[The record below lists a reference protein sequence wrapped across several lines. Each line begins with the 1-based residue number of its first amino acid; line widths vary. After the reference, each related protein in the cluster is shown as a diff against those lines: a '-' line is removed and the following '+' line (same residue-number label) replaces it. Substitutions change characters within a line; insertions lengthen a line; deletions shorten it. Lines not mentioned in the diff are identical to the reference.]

1 MWTSRPWM
9 SHSHDDMEPPL
20 SIDFLTRNKTFFG
33 WRMVALAAVTGALT
47 GPGQTI
53 GVSVFIDHFIA
64 DLGITRSGVSMAYL
78 IGTLGAALVL
88 PMIGNRIDRVGV
100 RRAMTMIAIVFGIAL
115 VGMAGVNGLVAL
127 TVGFFAIRLFGQGSL
142 SLASTLAVTH
152 WFEAKR
158 GLALG
163 IAATG
168 MGILMS
174 LVPVV
179 LNVVIEAYSWRTAW
193 IVAAVLVWVIVI
205 PIAQWGLI
213 DRPSDVGQ
221 YPDGVAPNTDD
232 GNPAATEPSATRG
245 EAIRTSRFWIVA
257 ISSATGGLLST
268 ALNFHQISMLGDA
281 GLSATEAAAMFLPQV
296 IGTAIAGVLFGYLA
310 DRLTGRIL
318 IPLVMGMLVLS
329 LLLTLVLAPGTAVIL
344 YAITLGAAGGASR
357 TVTATLLPR
366 WFGVGHIG
374 AIQGTATLI
383 AVASTAVGPVMFSIA
398 RDTTGSYGVAA
409 AWFALIPIAVAI
421 LATTMKPV
429 PIDRHHAETS

>member
-1 MWTSRPWM
+1 M
-9 SHSHDDMEPPL
+9 
-20 SIDFLTRNKTFFG
+20 SIDFLERHKTFFG
-33 WRMVALAAVTGALT
+33 WRMVAFASVTGAMT

-64 DLGITRSGVSMAYL
+64 DLGISRSEVSMAYL
-78 IGTLGAALVL
+78 VGTLGAALLL
-88 PMIGNRIDRVGV
+88 PLIGNRIDRIGV

-115 VGMAGVNGLVAL
+115 VGMAGINGLVAL
-127 TVGFFAIRLFGQGSL
+127 AVGFFAIRLFGQGSL
-142 SLASTLAVTH
+142 TLASTLAVTH
-152 WFEAKR
+152 WFDRQR

-163 IAATG
+163 IAATA
-168 MGILMS
+168 MSILMS
-174 LVPVV
+174 LVPVI

-205 PIAQWGLI
+205 PIAQWGLV

-221 YPDGVAPNTDD
+221 YPDGVAPATDD
-232 GNPAATEPSATRG
+232 ATAVALTPSATHE

-257 ISSATGGLLST
+257 IASATVGLLST

-296 IGTAIAGVLFGYLA
+296 IGAAIAGVVFGYLA

-318 IPLVMGMLVLS
+318 IPMVMATLAFS

-344 YAITLGAAGGASR
+344 YAITLGAAGGSSR
-357 TVTATLLPR
+357 TVTSTLLPR

-374 AIQGTATLI
+374 AIQGTSTLI
-383 AVASTAVGPVMFSIA
+383 TVASTALGPVMFSLA
-398 RDTTGSYGVAA
+398 KEATGSYGVAA
-409 AWFALIPIAVAI
+409 AWFALIPLGVAI
-421 LATTMKPV
+421 VAATLKPA
-429 PIDRHHAETS
+429 PTNTDHADAA

>member
-1 MWTSRPWM
+1 M
-9 SHSHDDMEPPL
+9 
-20 SIDFLTRNKTFFG
+20 SIDFLERHKTFFG
-33 WRMVALAAVTGALT
+33 WRMVAFASVTGAMT

-64 DLGITRSGVSMAYL
+64 DLGISRSEVSTAYL
-78 IGTLGAALVL
+78 VGTLGAALLL
-88 PMIGNRIDRVGV
+88 PLIGNRIDRIGV

-127 TVGFFAIRLFGQGSL
+127 AVGFFAIRLFGQGSL
-142 SLASTLAVTH
+142 TLASTLAVTH
-152 WFEAKR
+152 WFDRQR

-163 IAATG
+163 IAATA
-168 MGILMS
+168 MSILMS
-174 LVPVV
+174 LVPVI

-205 PIAQWGLI
+205 PIARWGLV

-221 YPDGVAPNTDD
+221 YPDGVAPATD
-232 GNPAATEPSATRG
+232 ATTAVALAPSATHE

-257 ISSATGGLLST
+257 IASATVGLLST

-296 IGTAIAGVLFGYLA
+296 IGAAIAGVVFGYLA

-318 IPLVMGMLVLS
+318 IPMVMATLAVS

-344 YAITLGAAGGASR
+344 YAITLGAAGGSSR
-357 TVTATLLPR
+357 TVTSTLLPR

-383 AVASTAVGPVMFSIA
+383 AVASTALGPVMFSLA
-398 RDTTGSYGVAA
+398 KDATGSYGVAA
-409 AWFALIPIAVAI
+409 AWFALIPIGVAI
-421 LATTMKPV
+421 VAATLKPA
-429 PIDRHHAETS
+429 PTNTDHADAA

>member
-1 MWTSRPWM
+1 M
-9 SHSHDDMEPPL
+9 
-20 SIDFLTRNKTFFG
+20 SIDFLERHKTFFG
-33 WRMVALAAVTGALT
+33 WRMVAFASVTGAMT

-64 DLGITRSGVSMAYL
+64 DLGISRSAVSTAYL
-78 IGTLGAALVL
+78 VGTLGAALLL
-88 PMIGNRIDRVGV
+88 PLIGNRIDRIGV

-127 TVGFFAIRLFGQGSL
+127 AVGFFAIRLFGQGSL
-142 SLASTLAVTH
+142 TLASTLAVTH
-152 WFEAKR
+152 WFDRQR

-163 IAATG
+163 IAATA
-168 MGILMS
+168 MSILMS
-174 LVPVV
+174 LVPVI

-205 PIAQWGLI
+205 PIAQWGLV

-221 YPDGVAPNTDD
+221 YPDGVAPVTDD
-232 GNPAATEPSATRG
+232 ATAVALAPSATHE

-257 ISSATGGLLST
+257 IASATVGLLST

-296 IGTAIAGVLFGYLA
+296 IGAAIAGVVFGYLA

-318 IPLVMGMLVLS
+318 IPMVMATLAVS
-329 LLLTLVLAPGTAVIL
+329 LMLTLVLAPGTAVIL
-344 YAITLGAAGGASR
+344 YAITLGAAGGSSR
-357 TVTATLLPR
+357 TVTSTLLPR

-383 AVASTAVGPVMFSIA
+383 AVASTALGPVMFSLA
-398 RDTTGSYGVAA
+398 KDATGSYGVAA
-409 AWFALIPIAVAI
+409 AWFALIPVGVAI
-421 LATTMKPV
+421 VAATLKPA
-429 PIDRHHAETS
+429 PTNTDHADAA

>member
-1 MWTSRPWM
+1 M
-9 SHSHDDMEPPL
+9 
-20 SIDFLTRNKTFFG
+20 SIDFLTRHRTFFG
-33 WRMVALAAVTGALT
+33 WRMVALASITGAMT

-64 DLGITRSGVSMAYL
+64 DLGISRSEVSTAYL

-88 PMIGNRIDRVGV
+88 PLIGNRIDRIGV
-100 RRAMTMIAIVFGIAL
+100 RRAMKMIAFAFGVAL

-127 TVGFFAIRLFGQGSL
+127 AVGFFAIRLFGQGSL
-142 SLASTLAVTH
+142 TLASTLVVTH
-152 WFEAKR
+152 WFDRQR

-163 IAATG
+163 IAATA
-168 MGILMS
+168 MSILMS
-174 LVPVV
+174 LVPVF

-193 IVAAVLVWVIVI
+193 IVAAVLVWIIVI

-221 YPDGVAPNTDD
+221 YPDGEAPATHDTKAVAL
-232 GNPAATEPSATRG
+232 APSATHG
-245 EAIRTSRFWIVA
+245 QAIRTSRFWIVA
-257 ISSATGGLLST
+257 IASAAVGLLST

-296 IGTAIAGVLFGYLA
+296 IGAAVAGVVFGYLA

-318 IPLVMGMLVLS
+318 IPMVMGTLVAS

-344 YAITLGAAGGASR
+344 YAITLGAAGGSSR
-357 TVTATLLPR
+357 TVTSTLLPR

-383 AVASTAVGPVMFSIA
+383 AVASTALGPVMFSLA
-398 RDTTGSYGVAA
+398 RDVTGSYGVAA
-409 AWFALIPIAVAI
+409 AWFALIPVAVAVVA
-421 LATTMKPV
+421 ATVKPV
-429 PIDRHHAETS
+429 PTDADHAEAK

>member
-1 MWTSRPWM
+1 M
-9 SHSHDDMEPPL
+9 
-20 SIDFLTRNKTFFG
+20 SIDFLEKHKTFSG
-33 WRMVALAAVTGALT
+33 WRMVAFASVTGAMT

-64 DLGITRSGVSMAYL
+64 DLGIGRSEVSTAYL
-78 IGTLGAALVL
+78 VGTLGAALLL
-88 PMIGNRIDRVGV
+88 PLIGNRIDRIGV
-100 RRAMTMIAIVFGIAL
+100 RRAMTMIAIVFGLAL

-127 TVGFFAIRLFGQGSL
+127 AVGFFAIRLFGQGSL

-152 WFEAKR
+152 WFDRQR

-163 IAATG
+163 ITATA

-174 LVPVV
+174 LVPVF

-193 IVAAVLVWVIVI
+193 IVAAVLVWIIVI

-221 YPDGVAPNTDD
+221 YADGVTPVIDEATPVPVAPST
-232 GNPAATEPSATRG
+232 TRG

-257 ISSATGGLLST
+257 IASSTVGLLST
-268 ALNFHQISMLGDA
+268 ALNFHQISMLGEA

-296 IGTAIAGVLFGYLA
+296 IGAAVAGVVFGYLA

-318 IPLVMGMLVLS
+318 IPMVMATLAAS
-329 LLLTLVLAPGTAVIL
+329 LLLTLALEPGTAVIV
-344 YAITLGAAGGASR
+344 YAITLGAAGGSSR
-357 TVTATLLPR
+357 TVTSTLLPR

-383 AVASTAVGPVMFSIA
+383 AVASTALGPVLFSLA
-398 RDTTGSYGVAA
+398 RDLTGSYGVAA
-409 AWFALIPIAVAI
+409 AWFALIPIGVAI
-421 LATTMKPV
+421 GAATLKPA
-429 PIDRHHAETS
+429 PIGTDHAIAK